1 MTTMPNNVTPADRT
15 AFPRGEGPWNQ
26 MTESERA
33 QLDSIPIK
41 DFTILSGI
49 IPRLWIPA
57 PLAEPVLALEV
68 ITGDF
73 RGVIFSYKDFQI
85 MPAEMEGGW
94 VPTKFGLKVWRN
106 PTDLNLDDNQAFD
119 VFTREVLLAWLSF
132 IATNDLKRTVS
143 SRPVQGIH

>member
-1 MTTMPNNVTPADRT
+1 MPNNVTPADRT
-15 AFPRGEGPWNQ
+15 SFPRGSGPWTQ
-26 MTESERA
+26 LTETERD
-33 QLDSIPIK
+33 QLDSIPVK

-68 ITGDF
+68 ITGEF

-85 MPAEMEGGW
+85 MPTELEGGW

-106 PTDLNLDDNQAFD
+106 PTDHKQEELAAFD
-119 VFTREVLLAWLSF
+119 EYTREVLLAWLSY
-132 IATNDLKRTVS
+132 IATTDLKRIVGT
-143 SRPVQGIH
+143 RPIQGIQ